1 MVTTVGGFIIFIICL
16 VGCGLHAYFLGRRV
30 GVEEAV
36 NYLADN
42 GHIDVDD

>member
-1 MVTTVGGFIIFIICL
+1 MDYNTCFTNLDEYTKTDDVAETNCCDDIN
-16 VGCGLHAYFLGRRV
+16 
-30 GVEEAV
+30 